1 MNLSWN
7 SAKSWLWWFA
17 KLFVVLAIGG
27 GVLYWVRFSP
37 VAVAAH
43 FVERGP
49 IVAEVMG
56 TGTLEARVQATVSPK
71 ISGRIAKVMADQG
84 DHVSAGRTL
93 VTLDDAELQE
103 QVAIA
108 QANVEA
114 ANAAI
119 ERLKAERTR
128 AVAVFEQAQ
137 RSHERIQRLVL
148 QKATSQDDID
158 KANEALAVAESS
170 VSRAE
175 AAINEGQKAFIAA
188 EKTLEYHRARLH
200 DTEILAP
207 FDGLIV
213 KRTREPGDVVVPGSS
228 ILTLISMDEL
238 WISAWIDETEMAR
251 LRPEQSA
258 RVVFRSE
265 SDKSYPGKVVRLGR
279 EADRETREFVVDVRV
294 LELPENWA
302 VGQRAE
308 AFIEVA
314 SKDDALLL
322 PARLLIKRD
331 GESGVYLNEN
341 GAARYQPITI
351 GLRGRE
357 VVEVTDGLDQGDVV
371 ITPVDARD
379 SIRPGQRLSIT
390 E

>member
-1 MNLSWN
+1 MNG
-7 SAKSWLWWFA
+7 
-17 KLFVVLAIGG
+17 LAIAGG
-27 GVLYWVRFSP
+27 IFYWVRFAP
-37 VAVAAH
+37 VAVVAH
-43 FVERGP
+43 SVERGP

-71 ISGRIAKVMADQG
+71 ISGRIAKVMVDQG
-84 DHVSAGRTL
+84 EHVSAGRTL
-93 VTLDDAELQE
+93 VTLDDAELQQ

-119 ERLKAERTR
+119 ERHRADTTGRVR
-128 AVAVFEQAQ
+128 AVAVFEQAE
-137 RSHERIQRLVL
+137 RSHERTQKLVQ
-148 QKATSQDDID
+148 QKAASPDDID
-158 KANEALAVAESS
+158 KASEALAVAESG

-175 AAINEGQKAFIAA
+175 AAINEGQKAIIAA
-188 EKTLEYHRARLH
+188 EKTREYHRARLH
-200 DTEILAP
+200 DTKILAP
-207 FDGLIV
+207 FHGLIV
-213 KRTREPGDVVVPGSS
+213 KRKREPADVVVPGSS

-265 SDKSYPGKVVRLGR
+265 SEKSYPGKVVRLGR
-279 EADRETREFVVDVRV
+279 EADRETREFVVDVQV

-308 AFIEVA
+308 AFIEVD
-314 SKDDALLL
+314 SKDDALVL
-322 PARLLIKRD
+322 PARLLSNRD

-341 GAARYQPITI
+341 GAAKFQPIMI

-357 VVEVTDGLDQGDVV
+357 LIEVTVGLQEGDDVV
-371 ITPVDARD
+371 TPED
-379 SIRPGQRLSIT
+379 SRTQLRPRQQLKLT
-390 E
+390 K